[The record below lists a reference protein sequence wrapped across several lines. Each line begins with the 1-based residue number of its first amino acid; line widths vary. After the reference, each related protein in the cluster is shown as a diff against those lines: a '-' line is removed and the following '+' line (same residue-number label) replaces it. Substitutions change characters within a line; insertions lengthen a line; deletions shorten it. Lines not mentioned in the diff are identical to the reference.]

1 MYSRLNYPLNTFSK
15 STGKGQHANHPKYN
29 QQIKNKLD
37 NVDKGLSSK
46 QTAEA
51 VRQIKN
57 AAQEAVEKDSN
68 QKVNDVKIK

>member
-1 MYSRLNYPLNTFSK
+1 MNTFSK

-46 QTAEA
+46 QTAKA
-51 VRQIKN
+51 DRQIKN
-57 AAQEAVEKDSN
+57 AAQKAVEKDSN